1 VKAELLRD
9 VLPALGWALTGVFAV
24 IHWRLRRRLGLV
36 ARAAHEVRGAAAALS
51 LGAAALQRAPGGL
64 RWARAFESQFDRL
77 AAGLADL
84 EAARSGR
91 RAPPRTAAIPLE
103 RVLRSAAVGWRPA
116 ARSAGRRLRFRW
128 EGEPAVVSA
137 DRRRLAQVLGNLVSN
152 AIEHGTG
159 PVEVT
164 GRRAGRRAVV
174 EVRDCG
180 PASSASSAKDLPG
193 AGRGHGLSIAGE
205 AVEAAGGRLTVA
217 RTPDGTL
224 AAVELPLAEP

>member
-1 VKAELLRD
+1 MEPLSEG
-9 VLPALGWALTGVFAV
+9 LPALGWVLTGVFAV
-24 IHWRLRRRLGLV
+24 TYWRLRRRLALV
-36 ARAAHEVRGAAAALS
+36 ARAAHEVRGAATALS
-51 LGAAALQRAPGGL
+51 LGSAALQREPGGL
-64 RWARAFESQFDRL
+64 RWSRAFESQLDRL

-91 RAPPRTAAIPLE
+91 RAPARTVAIPLE

-137 DRRRLAQVLGNLVSN
+137 DRGRLAQVLGNLVSN
-152 AIEHGTG
+152 AIEHGSG

-164 GRRAGRRAVV
+164 GRRTGRLAVL
-174 EVRDCG
+174 EVRDGG
-180 PASSASSAKDLPG
+180 PAASQEGVVPRTDR
-193 AGRGHGLSIAGE
+193 GRGLSIAGE
-205 AVEAAGGRLTVA
+205 AVEEAGGRLTLA
-217 RTPDGTL
+217 RTPEGTL

>member
-1 VKAELLRD
+1 VSVGL
-9 VLPALGWALTGVFAV
+9 ALAGWGLIGVFAV
-24 IHWRLRRRLGLV
+24 THWRLRRRLQLV
-36 ARAAHEVRGAAAALS
+36 ARAAHEVRGAAAVLN
-51 LGAAALQRAPGGL
+51 LGAAALQREPGGL
-64 RWARAFESQFDRL
+64 RWARSFESQLDRL
-77 AAGLADL
+77 SAGLADL

-91 RAPPRTAAIPLE
+91 RAPPRVAAIPLE

-128 EGEPAVVSA
+128 EGPPAVVSA

-152 AIEHGTG
+152 AIEHGSG

-174 EVRDCG
+174 EVRDRG
-180 PASSASSAKDLPG
+180 PAGSGEYILRADR
-193 AGRGHGLSIAGE
+193 GRGLSIAGE
-205 AVEAAGGRLTVA
+205 AVEEVGGRLTVA
-217 RTPDGTL
+217 RTAEGTL